1 MHLSQCGIKLL
12 ACIHT
17 YIHTYTH
24 THTRIYIYPKKKEK
38 KKLEDRLHNL
48 RRK

>member
-1 MHLSQCGIKLL
+1 MHLSQCGLKLL
-12 ACIHT
+12 ACIHI
-17 YIHTYTH
+17 YIHTH
-24 THTRIYIYPKKKEK
+24 THTHIYIYIYIQKKRK